1 MAKDTRALINT
12 NLFAKTEPEPTET
25 KPEEKPKNNP
35 RGVFLKIDEWAE
47 LEKIATD
54 LDLKPHALRSY
65 AIRYF
70 ISQYKAGKIQT
81 KTQTQ
86 KTLPEI

>member
-1 MAKDTRALINT
+1 MAKRAVIDTD
-12 NLFAKTEPEPTET
+12 LFAKTEQTENQ
-25 KPEEKPKNNP
+25 PEEKIKNNP
-35 RGVFLKIDEWAE
+35 KGVFLKLAEWAE

-54 LDLKPHALRSY
+54 LDMKPHALRSY

-70 ISQYKAGKIQT
+70 IAQYKTGKVHT
-81 KTQTQ
+81 TTQTQ